1 MEQKVKW
8 VPLGTTGGWKKAEK
22 NPVIGPEY
30 GTTFDM
36 HVIKEDG
43 TYRMWFSWRDVKLI
57 AHTVSKDGIHWDLP
71 CAVLTAI
78 PESDWE
84 GDEVNRPTIVR
95 KNSIYHMWYTGQMFG
110 RENQKSRS
118 CIGYAISTD
127 GINWERYGKPVLTP
141 DKPWERYC
149 VMCPYVLW
157 NEKLGKFQMWYSAG
171 HMHEADAI
179 GYAESTDG
187 INWIKYEKNPVF
199 LPDPNQYWEISKV
212 EAACVIREEDWYY
225 LFYMGV
231 HGDYKS
237 AVGLARSRDGISW
250 ERHPDN
256 PILAGDDDLWDYGG
270 ICKVSIVRED
280 DGYRLWYNASNE
292 GGEQIGMAIH
302 KGFQLFPEKIE
313 DYSPMRGENLCQE
326 GVFSYYYH
334 RYSLLKNVE

>member
-149 VMCPYVLW
+149 VMCPYALTV
-157 NEKLGKFQMWYSAG
+157 
-171 HMHEADAI
+171 
-179 GYAESTDG
+179 
-187 INWIKYEKNPVF
+187 
-199 LPDPNQYWEISKV
+199 
-212 EAACVIREEDWYY
+212 
-225 LFYMGV
+225 
-231 HGDYKS
+231 
-237 AVGLARSRDGISW
+237 
-250 ERHPDN
+250 
-256 PILAGDDDLWDYGG
+256 
-270 ICKVSIVRED
+270 
-280 DGYRLWYNASNE
+280 
-292 GGEQIGMAIH
+292 
-302 KGFQLFPEKIE
+302 
-313 DYSPMRGENLCQE
+313 
-326 GVFSYYYH
+326 
-334 RYSLLKNVE
+334 